1 MIAVVEEYMVVIV
14 WDLSSLR
21 LSRFTTTDGMIMELD
36 FFLAE
41 KELAVMS
48 SGAKGGIY
56 LWDLETGLSRV
67 FGHPPKQVNYTSR
80 LTYSR
85 DERSLAA
92 TYRVHLHSVVEVCNL
107 SDGCCVYS
115 AVPSPAGDLLKVV
128 QPAGL
133 GVRLIPLGQSQGSFG
148 WTGDYKGEFIHAL
161 AFSPSGKVLAS
172 RTNTRIWLWEM
183 STGHHYLI
191 LCS

>member
-41 KELAVMS
+41 KELVVMS

-67 FGHPPKQVNYTSR
+67 FGHPP
-80 LTYSR
+80 
-85 DERSLAA
+85 
-92 TYRVHLHSVVEVCNL
+92 
-107 SDGCCVYS
+107 
-115 AVPSPAGDLLKVV
+115 
-128 QPAGL
+128 
-133 GVRLIPLGQSQGSFG
+133 
-148 WTGDYKGEFIHAL
+148 
-161 AFSPSGKVLAS
+161 
-172 RTNTRIWLWEM
+172 
-183 STGHHYLI
+183 
-191 LCS
+191 